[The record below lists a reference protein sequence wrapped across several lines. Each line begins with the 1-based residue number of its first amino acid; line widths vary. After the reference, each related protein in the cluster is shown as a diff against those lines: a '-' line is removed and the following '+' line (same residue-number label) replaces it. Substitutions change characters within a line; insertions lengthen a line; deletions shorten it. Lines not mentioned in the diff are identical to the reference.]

1 MIFTKTPILIRIL
14 HKIKKGNYKEYKYSA
29 SAIADFTA
37 FQIKVVM
44 KGTNSAHAPRIKDLR
59 GIALA
64 V

>member
-1 MIFTKTPILIRIL
+1 MAP
-14 HKIKKGNYKEYKYSA
+14 HSA
-29 SAIADFTA
+29 KDLTEFTA
-37 FQIKVVM
+37 FQIKIAM